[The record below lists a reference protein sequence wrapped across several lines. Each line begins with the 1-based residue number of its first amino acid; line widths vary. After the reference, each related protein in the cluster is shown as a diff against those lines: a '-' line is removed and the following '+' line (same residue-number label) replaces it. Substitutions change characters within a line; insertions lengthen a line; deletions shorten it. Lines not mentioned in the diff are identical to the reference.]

1 MSDSSLSVPER
12 RSVTEGGLVI
22 SIVIAERY
30 ELARKGL
37 RAILEHEAGFEVI
50 GEATGMASAAAMLD
64 RVQPDILLLGLALDD
79 MDGLRFLQ
87 HATVQVPRT
96 RIVALVNERDHALTT
111 SATEL
116 LEIGAGGYVLRSD
129 PAGDLIA
136 AVRTVASGGRHVSQR
151 IARQAASEAAA
162 VRTTEPESVPR
173 RLSRRE
179 REILELLAEG
189 HGNTEIGRR
198 LFISPR
204 TVETHRANILRKLNL
219 RTRSDLVQ
227 YALRLGLLR
236 HADR

>member
-1 MSDSSLSVPER
+1 M
-12 RSVTEGGLVI
+12 I

-37 RAILEHEAGFEVI
+37 RAILEHETGLEVI
-50 GEATGMASAAAMLD
+50 GEATGIASAAAMLD
-64 RVQPDILLLGLALDD
+64 RVRPDILLLGLALDD

-96 RIVALVNERDHALTT
+96 RIVALVNERDHSLTT

-129 PAGDLIA
+129 PASELIA
-136 AVRTVASGGRHVSQR
+136 AVRTVARGGRHISQR
-151 IARQAASEAAA
+151 VARQAASEAAA
-162 VRTTEPESVPR
+162 ARTAEPENTPR

-236 HADR
+236 HAER

>member
-1 MSDSSLSVPER
+1 
-12 RSVTEGGLVI
+12 VI

-50 GEATGMASAAAMLD
+50 GEATGIASAAAMLD

-96 RIVALVNERDHALTT
+96 RIVALVNERDHTLTT

-129 PAGDLIA
+129 PASELIA
-136 AVRTVASGGRHVSQR
+136 AVRTVARGGRHISQR
-151 IARQAASEAAA
+151 VARQAASEAAA
-162 VRTTEPESVPR
+162 ARTAEPENTPR

>member
-1 MSDSSLSVPER
+1 
-12 RSVTEGGLVI
+12 
-22 SIVIAERY
+22 
-30 ELARKGL
+30 
-37 RAILEHEAGFEVI
+37 
-50 GEATGMASAAAMLD
+50 
-64 RVQPDILLLGLALDD
+64 GLALDD

-129 PAGDLIA
+129 PANELIA

>member
-1 MSDSSLSVPER
+1 M
-12 RSVTEGGLVI
+12 I

-37 RAILEHEAGFEVI
+37 RAILEHETGLAVI
-50 GEATGMASAAAMLD
+50 GEATGIASAAAMLD
-64 RVQPDILLLGLALDD
+64 RVRPDILLLGLALDD

-96 RIVALVNERDHALTT
+96 RIVALVNERDHSLTT

-129 PAGDLIA
+129 PASELIA
-136 AVRTVASGGRHVSQR
+136 AVRTVARGGRHISQR
-151 IARQAASEAAA
+151 VARQAASEAAA
-162 VRTTEPESVPR
+162 AQTAEPEHTPR

-236 HADR
+236 HAER